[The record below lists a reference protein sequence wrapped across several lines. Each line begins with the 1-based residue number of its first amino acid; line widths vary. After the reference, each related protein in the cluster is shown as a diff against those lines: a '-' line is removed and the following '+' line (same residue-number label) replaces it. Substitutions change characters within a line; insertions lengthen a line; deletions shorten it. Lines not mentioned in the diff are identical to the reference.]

1 MLTRDEILNIDAHC
15 RDNGV
20 SRSAYLRELGR
31 SSNEYYN
38 SRRRLFGGD
47 KGKTPAEAYVT
58 QQEQMLVEDSA
69 ENSGGFLPIQ
79 FTRNTPPATPKRTRS
94 KRKQE
99 QELANGN
106 TLLIEMRTPSG
117 TELRIQ
123 GQINIKM
130 LKEIIHASGGGMQDV

>member
-20 SRSAYLRELGR
+20 SRAAYLRELGN
-31 SSNEYYN
+31 SQNEYYN
-38 SRRRLFGGD
+38 SRRRLLGSVNEKVRGD
-47 KGKTPAEAYVT
+47 IVATDGQTPIDGSGDCT
-58 QQEQMLVEDSA
+58 
-69 ENSGGFLPIQ
+69 GGFLPIQ
-79 FTRNTPPATPKRTRS
+79 FTRDTPPATPKRTRS

-130 LKEIIHASGGGMQDV
+130 LKEIIHASGGGSQDV

>member
-20 SRSAYLRELGR
+20 SRSAYLRELGC

-47 KGKTPAEAYVT
+47 KSRTPTDALAAQAQILT
-58 QQEQMLVEDSA
+58 EDYA
-69 ENSGGFLPIQ
+69 GNSEGFLPIQ
-79 FTRNTPPATPKRTRS
+79 FTRDTPPATRKRTRS
-94 KRKQE
+94 QRKRE

-130 LKEIIHASGGGMQDV
+130 LKEIIHASGGGSQDV

>member
-20 SRSAYLRELGR
+20 SRSTYLRELGR

-38 SRRRLFGGD
+38 SRRRLFGED
-47 KGKTPAEAYVT
+47 KSKTSTDAFAA
-58 QQEQMLVEDSA
+58 QEQALVENNA
-69 ENSGGFLPIQ
+69 GNSGGFLPIQ
-79 FTRNTPPATPKRTRS
+79 FTRDTQPATHKRTRS
-94 KRKQE
+94 QRKQE

-130 LKEIIHASGGGMQDV
+130 LKEIIHASGGGTGDV